1 MNRTYRVWY
10 LLALLLALAPVGA
23 RSLLWQRART
33 QLVDADMARA
43 GETLF
48 SHKFIAND
56 PLCPE
61 GDGVGPIFNASS
73 CLECHHQG
81 GPGGS
86 GGLAHNVTTFT
97 VRSGGKSREG
107 VLHAQHVLGDH
118 MRETLQHVH
127 PGLPAEANPPLARVL
142 QLPGQR
148 VPFSELPGRRDIHC
162 VQFPRGVH
170 ISQRNTPALFGSK
183 LIDEIPERVIVG
195 GAHYQKLKWAG
206 APSDDEDKPVG
217 RALRLANGK
226 VGRFG
231 WKAQMATLSDFVQ
244 AACANELGLSNPGQ
258 AQPVPIYASASAPAK
273 KGYDL
278 TQRQCDELT
287 AFCASLPRPAE
298 KLSGDV
304 STEQAAAGKAVF
316 TKIGCAECHTP
327 KLGSVD
333 GIYSDLLL
341 HSMGQDLVG
350 GGSYGEPPLP
360 PEPGSPDEGPSP
372 SEWRTPPLW
381 GVADS
386 APYLHDGRATTLT
399 DAITMHG
406 GQGARSAEKFKA
418 LAAREKEQLLAFLR
432 TLRAP

>member
-1 MNRTYRVWY
+1 
-10 LLALLLALAPVGA
+10 
-23 RSLLWQRART
+23 
-33 QLVDADMARA
+33 MARA
-43 GETLF
+43 GEALF
-48 SHKFIAND
+48 NHEFLLND

-61 GDGVGPIFNASS
+61 GDGVGPVFNASS
-73 CLECHHQG
+73 CVACHHQG
-81 GPGGS
+81 GAGGS
-86 GGLAHNVTTFT
+86 GGLQHNVTTFT
-97 VRSGGKSREG
+97 VRDASGLHREG
-107 VLHAQHVLGDH
+107 VLHAHNILDGQDH
-118 MRETLQHVH
+118 PETLKDIQSTLD
-127 PGLPAEANPPLARVL
+127 PIAQPRLDQILR
-142 QLPGQR
+142 LPGQNN
-148 VPFSELPGRRDIHC
+148 SHC
-162 VQFPRGVH
+162 VTFPRGVH
-170 ISQRNTPALFGSK
+170 VSQRNTPALFGSK
-183 LIDEIPERVIVG
+183 LIDEIPERIIIG

-226 VGRFG
+226 IGRFG

-258 AQPVPIYASASAPAK
+258 EQPKPLSRPMMASGK

-278 TQRQCDELT
+278 TTRQCDELT
-287 AFCASLPRPAE
+287 AFCASLPRPTE
-298 KLSGDV
+298 KLSADI
-304 STEQAAAGKAVF
+304 STEQAQAGKKMF
-316 TKIGCAECHTP
+316 SKIGCAECHTP

-341 HSMGQDLVG
+341 HRMGQELVG

-360 PEPGSPDEGPSP
+360 PPPGSESPDENPSP

-386 APYLHDGRATTLT
+386 APYLHDGRAVTLK

-406 GQGARSAEKFKA
+406 GQGTRSAEKFKA
-418 LAAREKEQLLAFLR
+418 LPGREQEQLIAFLK